1 MPRTGDE
8 RRRSRR
14 GQRGSLSPCIGHGE
28 PTVEEVRIYVNIVR
42 GRRKTANTAINYVY
56 AYKTK
61 ARAFESIKDASKVRE
76 EGREREREGQGVTF
90 MHRVLF
96 DGPIISRFASYILAL
111 KSGKIEGDTATTI

>member
-76 EGREREREGQGVTF
+76 EGRERERERD
-90 MHRVLF
+90 RVLRLCIAYYLT
-96 DGPIISRFASYILAL
+96 DQLSRDSHRIFSR
-111 KSGKIEGDTATTI
+111 